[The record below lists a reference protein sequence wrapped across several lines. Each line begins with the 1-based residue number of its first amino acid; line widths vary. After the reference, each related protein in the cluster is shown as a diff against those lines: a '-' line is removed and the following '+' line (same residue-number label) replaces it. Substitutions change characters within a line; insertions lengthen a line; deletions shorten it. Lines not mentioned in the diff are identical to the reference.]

1 MRVVVYAQDL
11 SGRRDDGY
19 YTKPD
24 LASAL
29 DLFFT
34 PEGSKLFLDEDA
46 NDQLTREDAEALFG
60 IDRRVT
66 FYNEDGEQTIIS
78 ADPSS

>member
-1 MRVVVYAQDL
+1 MRVIVFAQDL
-11 SGRRDDGY
+11 SGRRDHGH

-34 PEGSKLFLDEDA
+34 SDGSKLFLDVDGADEV
-46 NDQLTREDAEALFG
+46 TREDAEAAFE
-60 IDRRVT
+60 IDRQVT
-66 FYNEDGEQTIIS
+66 FYNESGERTVIT
-78 ADPSS
+78 ADPCP